1 MPMDA
6 CCSNYSGGEHTVI
19 TMGMK
24 RVIFRVS
31 HAKPAKNETQ
41 PRYREFCKAAGCQL
55 IFARVGQSS
64 VAGSPP
70 PAVPRARQTS
80 RLTLLEMNRAEPS
93 QKAAFTPVGW
103 RLRAAMLSSLFGS
116 GLDGLGF
123 WDGSCRVDSGDW
135 TALQDCSV
143 MSGRG
148 ELGVRLGLEVAA
160 SAPPGEA
167 AKVAAFALD
176 RFGDGE
182 RVAGA
187 SPISAMRTTGLNV
200 LSWAMKL

>member
-1 MPMDA
+1 
-6 CCSNYSGGEHTVI
+6 
-19 TMGMK
+19 
-24 RVIFRVS
+24 
-31 HAKPAKNETQ
+31 
-41 PRYREFCKAAGCQL
+41 
-55 IFARVGQSS
+55 
-64 VAGSPP
+64 
-70 PAVPRARQTS
+70 
-80 RLTLLEMNRAEPS
+80 MNRAEPS

-116 GLDGLGF
+116 GLDGLGL
-123 WDGSCRVDSGDW
+123 DGSCRVDSGDW
-135 TALQDCSV
+135 TACRIGSV

-148 ELGVRLGLEVAA
+148 EFGCGLVLEVAA

-187 SPISAMRTTGLNV
+187 VADFSDADHWFERVVVGYEV
-200 LSWAMKL
+200 VRAG